1 VLSVALFTGAGVA
14 VALVGADRLLALIA
28 VRRVARHLTERLG
41 ATSAPV
47 VRIAG
52 VPFLTQLLS
61 GVYRQIDLAAGPCQ
75 TGGMELLGL
84 TASLSRVRAP
94 LRLLATARGPAGA
107 RGTTARGPA
116 DGGRGLVAGE
126 VRAVATFP
134 LSAVG
139 DRLPPGLILRRQ
151 GTELAVSGFVLLMPV
166 SGTLAIRADRQR
178 ICVVPKV
185 LGVPS
190 LVGFV
195 IALPGLPPRLT
206 IDTLDVTDTGLEVT
220 MRGEDVDLGPD

>member
-1 VLSVALFTGAGVA
+1 MAR
-14 VALVGADRLLALIA
+14 RLA
-28 VRRVARHLTERLG
+28 ERLG
-41 ATSAPV
+41 TTSAPA
-47 VRIAG
+47 VRIARA
-52 VPFLTQLLS
+52 PFLTQLLS
-61 GVYRQIDLAAGPCQ
+61 GVYHQVDVTAGPCQ
-75 TGGMELLGL
+75 TGGMALLGL
-84 TASLSRVRAP
+84 TASLSRIRAP
-94 LRLLATARGPAGA
+94 LRLLAAA
-107 RGTTARGPA
+107 RGTPSERATAAAPGTAAARGTA

-126 VRAVATFP
+126 VRAVATIP

-178 ICVVPKV
+178 ISVVPKV

-206 IDTLDVTDTGLEVT
+206 IDRLDVTDTGLEVT
-220 MRGEDVDLGPD
+220 MRGEDIDLGPG

>member
-1 VLSVALFTGAGVA
+1 MLSVALITGAGVA
-14 VALVGADRLLALIA
+14 VALVGADRLLALVA
-28 VRRVARHLTERLG
+28 VRRVARHLTDRLG

-52 VPFLTQLLS
+52 APFLTQLLS

-94 LRLLATARGPAGA
+94 LRLL
-107 RGTTARGPA
+107 TT
-116 DGGRGLVAGE
+116 DGGRGVVAGQ

-151 GTELAVSGFVLLMPV
+151 GAELAVSGFVLLMPV

-195 IALPGLPPRLT
+195 IALPGLPSRLT
-206 IDTLDVTDTGLEVT
+206 IDTLDVTDAGLEVT
-220 MRGEDVDLGPD
+220 MRGEDVDLGPG

>member
-1 VLSVALFTGAGVA
+1 VLSVALISVAAVA
-14 VALVGADRLLALIA
+14 VTLAGADRLLALIA
-28 VRRVARHLTERLG
+28 VRRVSRHLATRLH

-52 VPFLTQLLS
+52 VPFVTQVLS
-61 GVYRQIDLAAGPCQ
+61 GVYRQVDVTVAACRARGL
-75 TGGMELLGL
+75 EFLGL

-94 LRLLATARGPAGA
+94 LRLMAASS
-107 RGTTARGPA
+107 
-116 DGGRGLVAGE
+116 GLVAGE
-126 VRAVATFP
+126 VRAMATIP
-134 LSAVG
+134 LSAIG
-139 DRLPPGLILRRQ
+139 DRLPPGLVLRRQ
-151 GTELAVSGFVLLMPV
+151 GAEIAVSGFVLLMPV

-190 LVGFV
+190 LIGFV

-206 IDTLDVTDTGLEVT
+206 IDTVDVTDAGLEIT
-220 MRGEDVDLGPD
+220 MRGEDIELGPG

>member
-1 VLSVALFTGAGVA
+1 MLSVALVTGAGVA

-28 VRRVARHLTERLG
+28 VRRLARHLTERLG

-47 VRIAG
+47 VRIARA
-52 VPFLTQLLS
+52 PFLTQLLS
-61 GVYRQIDLAAGPCQ
+61 GVYHQIDVTAGACQ
-75 TGGMELLGL
+75 AGGMELLGL
-84 TASLSRVRAP
+84 TASLSRVQAP
-94 LRLLATARGPAGA
+94 LHLLAAA
-107 RGTTARGPA
+107 RGTAAAGH
-116 DGGRGLVAGE
+116 GLVAGE
-126 VRAVATFP
+126 VRAVATIP

-166 SGTLAIRADRQR
+166 SGTLAIRADQQR

-206 IDTLDVTDTGLEVT
+206 IHRLEVTDTGLEVT
-220 MRGEDVDLGPD
+220 IGGEDIDLGPG